1 MFISHNCIC
10 YGCVKGLLRVCS
22 FVCEVDLIYGESG
35 VWQECSHLLELG
47 NDLMVCVGAVWE
59 KKTEMD
65 NADRDLR

>member
-1 MFISHNCIC
+1 M
-10 YGCVKGLLRVCS
+10 LRVCS

-35 VWQECSHLLELG
+35 VWQECSQLLELG